1 MPCDPPSPANVGPR
15 SWLEETPVNVG
26 PRSWLEDTLRSVRR
40 AERLVR
46 DAHSAKLESFG
57 RGPSGDEGPR
67 PATAGAPVRVLV
79 FKTHLRTFLMASCEF
94 TTRFLTAVPPPFLRD
109 RCAQDSA
116 GLAAC
121 YTRGVRAA
129 EGRLRRQ
136 AARVAAES
144 TKLRRE
150 REHVEKMLR
159 SLRRA
164 ALANRKGAEGRTW
177 RPPATETGR
186 DGADHLLEVE
196 KQDLKELKLQM
207 ESTLRDTLTQLQAL
221 SRCSGQLLAAA
232 AERSRVLDLLPNSS
246 GSPTVRGQTPE
257 DPDPA
262 GPFTPECKQV
272 LESTKMVIS
281 QSESL
286 REDVRQKIGAAIAR
300 QRAAHHLVNEGLGTK
315 IAETIRLQVHRLSFA
330 SRERCSPL
338 ATAMGPVSSGDLF
351 CREKLDRPLVE
362 AYQRHPAPKLPEPS
376 DITQGMAVLRHHLD
390 SSEKEL
396 AELRGVRLQLVEDLH
411 GKKAAARV
419 DSSIIRLRR
428 RLVQPMPLYVQ
439 IATGQH
445 T

>member
-67 PATAGAPVRVLV
+67 PATAGAPHYA
-79 FKTHLRTFLMASCEF
+79 KA
-94 TTRFLTAVPPPFLRD
+94 RFLTAVPPPFLRD

-315 IAETIRLQVHRLSFA
+315 IAETIRLQQHLSMSSAATRQTIFRKQ
-330 SRERCSPL
+330 REMQSIGYSHGR
-338 ATAMGPVSSGDLF
+338 AKGPVSSGDLF